1 MSGVE
6 TATTMKNRRR
16 EAAMTDDFRS
26 RIEKAVKRGKRS
38 GTPDWGKRFLSLVKE
53 HRVDL
58 DDPVQRNAV
67 NAANQFWIEV
77 PEDNKLIQA
86 GTWT

>member
-1 MSGVE
+1 MSGPA
-6 TATTMKNRRR
+6 TASKSENRRW

-26 RIEKAVKRGKRS
+26 RIENAVRRGKS
-38 GTPDWGKRFLSLVKE
+38 GKPDWGKRFLSLMKE

-58 DDPVQRNAV
+58 DDPLQRNAV

-77 PEDNKLIQA
+77 LEDNKLIQA